1 MKLGILSDTHGNV
14 ARTRTAIQLLLDAG
28 AERLLHCGDVEGED
42 VLYAMASLIEG
53 RGIELQ
59 AVFGNVDEYDHSLKQ
74 FPMGLGISIKRVQF
88 GNANGKE
95 YAIAHGHEWRKLEEL
110 STSPNLSYLFT
121 GHTHRA
127 QDDQSGPVRVINPG
141 AVNNTSLPSVAVL
154 DTETDELN
162 FISLPL

>member
-14 ARTRTAIQLLLDAG
+14 VRTRTAVQLLLDAG

-42 VLYAMASLIEG
+42 VLYAIASLIEG
-53 RGIELQ
+53 RGIDVQ
-59 AVFGNVDEYDHSLKQ
+59 AVFGNVDEWDHGLKQ
-74 FPMGLGISIKRVQF
+74 FPMGLGISIKQIQY
-88 GNANGKE
+88 GDASGKE
-95 YAIAHGHEWRKLEEL
+95 YAIAHGHEWRKLEQL
-110 STSPNLSYLFT
+110 STSTNLRYLFT

-141 AVNNTSLPSVAVL
+141 AVNNTNAPSVAVL
-154 DTETDELN
+154 DTKTDELK